1 LHDRAHPPDAI
12 TTSATKI
19 SRLDP
24 LVIALIL
31 SFLSDGLGC
40 LAAKVAGDVIEPMG
54 GLRLRDR
61 RTRRFES
68 ESPYLT
74 PNSIILG
81 ATLQVWHVSPDL
93 ARGRM
98 AYAQCCTRRGSLV
111 QAS

>member
-40 LAAKVAGDVIEPMG
+40 LAAKIAGDVIEPMG
-54 GLRLRDR
+54 
-61 RTRRFES
+61 
-68 ESPYLT
+68 
-74 PNSIILG
+74 
-81 ATLQVWHVSPDL
+81 
-93 ARGRM
+93 
-98 AYAQCCTRRGSLV
+98 
-111 QAS
+111 